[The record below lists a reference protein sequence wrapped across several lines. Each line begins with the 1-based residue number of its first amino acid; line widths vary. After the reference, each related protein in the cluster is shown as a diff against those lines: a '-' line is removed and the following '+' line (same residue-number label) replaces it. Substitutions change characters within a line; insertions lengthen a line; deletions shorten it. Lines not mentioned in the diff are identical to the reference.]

1 MEQCPHDRVSDP
13 WGSIHRQSAAVTP
26 FECRRHPGED
36 RPPLPAPPFK
46 GELGERIQREIC
58 ADCWKEWL
66 THQTV
71 LMNHFGLDPRKKQS
85 RDFLYEQLRA
95 VLFGEGKVAEVDT
108 SQQGSI
114 GRPGSG

>member
-1 MEQCPHDRVSDP
+1 MEQSADERVSAP
-13 WGSIHRQSAAVTP
+13 SKFAHQQSPAVTR

-36 RPPLPAPPFK
+36 RPTLPAPPFK
-46 GELGERIQREIC
+46 GELGERIHQHIC
-58 ADCWKEWL
+58 ADCWKDWL
-66 THQTV
+66 THQTI

-95 VLFGEGKVAEVDT
+95 VLFDEGEIAPVDT

-114 GRPGSG
+114 GPPQAG

>member
-1 MEQCPHDRVSDP
+1 MEQSAEGRVSD
-13 WGSIHRQSAAVTP
+13 SSTFDYRKSATVTP

-36 RPPLPAPPFK
+36 RPALSAPPFK
-46 GELGERIQREIC
+46 NDLGERIQRNIC
-58 ADCWKEWL
+58 ADCWKDWL

-95 VLFGEGKVAEVDT
+95 VLFDEGEVASVDT

-114 GRPGSG
+114 G